1 MSGTF
6 LVDTGPLVAYLVCA
20 SQHHD
25 WTCEQMKR
33 LEAPLLTCEPVLSE
47 AGFILLRHR
56 QDPDAL
62 LEMLEIGMLQIAF
75 SLEDETQAVRHLVR
89 RYRDVPMSIADACL
103 VRMSELKERSTVFT
117 LDTDFRI
124 YRRHGRKLIPTLMP
138 PGI

>member
-1 MSGTF
+1 MSGAF
-6 LVDTGPLVAYLVCA
+6 LVDTGPLVAYLVRE
-20 SQHHD
+20 SEHHD
-25 WTCEQMKR
+25 WTSEQMRR
-33 LEAPLLTCEPVLSE
+33 LEAPLLTCEAVLSE
-47 AGFILLRHR
+47 AGFLLLRHR

-62 LEMLEIGMLQIAF
+62 LEMLEIGMLEIVF
-75 SLEDETQAVRHLVR
+75 SMEDETIAVRQLLR

-124 YRRHGRKLIPTLMP
+124 YRRHGRKIIPTLMP